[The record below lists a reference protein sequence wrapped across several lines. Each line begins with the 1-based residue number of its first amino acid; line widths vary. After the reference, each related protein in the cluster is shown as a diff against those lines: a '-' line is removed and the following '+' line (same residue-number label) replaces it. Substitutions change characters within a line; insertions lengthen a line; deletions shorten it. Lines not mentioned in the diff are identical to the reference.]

1 MVGAIG
7 DATELVICNS
17 TGGIMGGPMFNAMG
31 DVMGGAM
38 DSTMDGIAGGG
49 TAIVT
54 TGAVSYLIV
63 SLIICFMSGVIC
75 SILHCIVEH
84 TGIVGCA
91 CPSPGVV
98 GTLFFAR
105 TDDMN
110 NTAFFFVPLPKLN
123 SP

>member
-91 CPSPGVV
+91 CPSPGVT
-98 GTLFFAR
+98 GTAFSAR